1 METSHVGV
9 RWTIGAVSD
18 RGWEALRL
26 SVWGMYRLL
35 GPAAGYAISVNC
47 VSVDE
52 AQHRVGSLPD
62 DVIWYSAGEVPAF
75 IREHLDDGMAEG
87 VGWKFSPLRF
97 FPDRYE
103 LSLDND
109 CILWELPEAIHRW
122 IEEADGETCVF
133 AEDVARCLGQFSDLC
148 GPESRN
154 AGIRGIPPGFDLE
167 RNFRAL
173 LAEKKRRDGKP
184 LVMSSE
190 QDEQG
195 LQAAMVER
203 FGKPRIVRVDEVSIC
218 SPFPP
223 HLPHLGRCGAHFVGT
238 NARQLSWD
246 YEGRNGIEYVHDHW
260 LRHRTALYE
269 RVGLSGPAEP

>member
-1 METSHVGV
+1 MNTAHIGV
-9 RWTIGAVSD
+9 RWTIGNVSD

-26 SVWGMYRLL
+26 SIWGMYRLL
-35 GPAAGYAISVNC
+35 GPAAGYAVSVNGL
-47 VSVDE
+47 SRPD
-52 AQHRVGSLPD
+52 ARQKAGRLPD
-62 DVIWYSAGEVPAF
+62 GVQWIEARDVPSF
-75 IREHLDDGMAEG
+75 IRAHLDTGMAEG
-87 VGWKFSPLRF
+87 VGWKFSPLHV

-122 IEEADGETCVF
+122 IEGADDTLCVF
-133 AEDVARCLGQFSDLC
+133 AEDVARCVGQFSDLC
-148 GPESRN
+148 GPEPRN

-167 RNFRAL
+167 GNFRAL
-173 LAEKKRRDGKP
+173 LAEKARRDGKP
-184 LVMSSE
+184 LVLTSE

-203 FGKPRIVRVDEVSIC
+203 FGSPRIVRVEEVSIC

-238 NARQLSWD
+238 NARRLPWE
-246 YEGRNGIEYVHDHW
+246 YEGRNGVEYLHDHW
-260 LRHRTALYE
+260 LRHRETLY
-269 RVGLSGPAEP
+269 RNVGLAG

>member
-1 METSHVGV
+1 MNTSHVGV
-9 RWTIGAVSD
+9 RWTIGDVSD

-26 SVWGMYRLL
+26 SIWGLYRLL
-35 GPAAGYAISVNC
+35 GPAAGYGVSVNG
-47 VSVDE
+47 VSLE
-52 AQHRVGSLPD
+52 QAQARVGRLPD
-62 DVIWYSAGEVPAF
+62 GVLWHVADGVPSF
-75 IREHLDDGMAEG
+75 IREHLDAGMAEG

-97 FPDRYE
+97 FPDRHE

-109 CILWELPEAIHRW
+109 CILWELPKAIHGW
-122 IEEADGETCVF
+122 IEEADGATCVF

-148 GPESRN
+148 GPEPRN

-167 RNFRAL
+167 THFRTL
-173 LAEKKRRDGKP
+173 LAEKAQRDGRR
-184 LVMSSE
+184 LVMTSE

-203 FGKPRIVRVDEVSIC
+203 FGNPRIVQVAEVSIC

-223 HLPHLGRCGAHFVGT
+223 HLPTLGGCGAHFVGT
-238 NARQLSWD
+238 NARRLSWD

-260 LRHRTALYE
+260 LRHRDTLYE
-269 RVGLSGPAEP
+269 RVGLCLP